1 MKFWGVSK
9 KNWGVRLINFMAFWG
24 REGGLP
30 KMFENIFL
38 ENDGYSEQ
46 KTKMKNTKKMQR
58 SPHKWVWGET
68 LQKLKWCLGKNSREF
83 CLCVCVCDGV
93 HLPRKEGKVK
103 ILHLPPKKTPS
114 TAPSHLAS

>member
-1 MKFWGVSK
+1 
-9 KNWGVRLINFMAFWG
+9 MAFWG
-24 REGGLP
+24 REGGGVV

-38 ENDGYSEQ
+38 ENDGYGEQ

-58 SPHKWVWGET
+58 SSHKWVWGKI
-68 LQKLKWCLGKNSREF
+68 LQKLKRCLGKNSRVF
-83 CLCVCVCDGV
+83 CLCVCVCDGL

-103 ILHLPPKKTPS
+103 ILHLPPKKKHSS